1 MLQHQQVGQ
10 IHDDISK
17 IFLNNIDIF
26 KGLHEFD
33 VQSACGHIFKGNFRS
48 INIHYKK
55 KKGISRLKKKGLIY
69 TETSFR
75 GMS

>member
-1 MLQHQQVGQ
+1 MSSMYNQPVV
-10 IHDDISK
+10 IFSKVISEAS
-17 IFLNNIDIF
+17 IFII
-26 KGLHEFD
+26 
-33 VQSACGHIFKGNFRS
+33 
-48 INIHYKK
+48 KK